1 MDAKKFKQAF
11 DLHKKNQFK
20 KALNIYRAL
29 LLNCKN
35 DTNLLFLIATLY
47 LQLKNYSQAIY
58 YFKELLKLEPH
69 HFHALSNLGI
79 CYLETNEFDLS
90 EKCLNDSILANP
102 EFPHSHNSLGNLFYK
117 LNRYDSAIT
126 AYSKAIEINPQSE
139 FFFNR
144 AKSYVKIN
152 SLYLAEEDI
161 LNIAPS
167 FKSLELDILNTQ
179 ILAKQNNY
187 QGILKLFNTFDNN
200 SKSHN
205 YIQATHVAALI
216 NLYQFDNILHLIDQL
231 KSENDRCFYTALY
244 FFKHNKFDDA
254 TYHFKKIINVPDY
267 DYLVL
272 NNLGL
277 IEKAK
282 KNFTKALDYFNQ
294 SINILPSYS
303 EAKVNISVL
312 NLYHKNFLDGFPLYF
327 SREKKKSELITKNLF
342 EYHDDVLPDHKTLV
356 IAEQG
361 IGDHIFYLQLLKID
375 FSFKFDFFIDPR
387 LIHLY
392 SNFHKN
398 INFYDINSNAINF
411 SKYDSYIFIADLF
424 KYFIKD
430 EKDIYLFQKKYK
442 LSKKIISPPAHL
454 PIIGI
459 SWKTFSKDKPDPTKE
474 TKSIQL
480 SKLMKILKSN
490 LGIFRLVNLQYGD
503 VQSDID
509 SLNPEDQALFIDH
522 QINLKDDI
530 TSLFYLINQCN
541 FILTIGNITAHIAG
555 TLGIQSLVLIPEHID
570 RIFYWHDD
578 YTNIWYKNMN
588 VLFFDHSRL
597 ELQLTNFF
605 KRHHLK

>member
-1 MDAKKFKQAF
+1 MDAKQFKKAL
-11 DLHKKNQFK
+11 DLHNNNQFK
-20 KALNIYRAL
+20 KALHIYRTL

-35 DTNLLFLIATLY
+35 DSNILFLIATLY
-47 LQLKNYSQAIY
+47 LQLKNYNQAIY
-58 YFKELLKLEPH
+58 FFKELLKLEPH

-79 CYLETNEFDLS
+79 CYMETNEFDLS
-90 EKCLNDSILANP
+90 EKFLNDSILANP

-117 LNRYDSAIT
+117 IKKYDSAIT
-126 AYSKAIEINPQSE
+126 AYSRAIEINPQSE
-139 FFFNR
+139 FFYNR
-144 AKSYVKIN
+144 AKCYIKIN
-152 SLYLAEEDI
+152 SLYRAQEDI

-167 FKSLELDILNTQ
+167 FKSLELDILKTQ
-179 ILAKQNNY
+179 IFAKQNNY
-187 QGILKLFNTFDNN
+187 QGILKLFDTFDNK

-216 NLYQFDNILHLIDQL
+216 NQHQFDNILYHIDQL
-231 KSENDRCFYTALY
+231 KLENDRCFYTALY
-244 FFKHNKFDDA
+244 FFKNNKYEDA

-282 KNFTKALDYFNQ
+282 KNFSKALHYFNQ
-294 SINILPSYS
+294 ALCISPTYG
-303 EAKVNISVL
+303 EAKVNISIL
-312 NLYHKNFLDGFPLYF
+312 NLYHKNFLEGFPLYF
-327 SREKKKSELITKNLF
+327 YRDKKKHGVLTKNLF
-342 EYHDDVLPDHKTLV
+342 EYHDSNLPDHKTLV

-361 IGDHIFYLQLLKID
+361 IGDHIFYLQLLKND
-375 FSFKFDFFIDPR
+375 FPFKFDFLIDPR
-387 LIHLY
+387 LINLY

-398 INFYDINSNAINF
+398 INFYDINSDAINL

-430 EKDIYLFQKKYK
+430 EKDISLFQKKYN
-442 LSKKIISPPAHL
+442 LSKKIIAPPDNL
-454 PIIGI
+454 YIIGV

-480 SKLMKILKSN
+480 SKLIHILKSN
-490 LGIFRLVNLQYGD
+490 FSNFRLVNLQYGD
-503 VQSDID
+503 VQSEID

-530 TSLFYLINQCN
+530 TSLFHLINQCN
-541 FILTIGNITAHIAG
+541 FILSVGNITAHIAG
-555 TLGIQSLVLIPEHID
+555 TLGIQSLVLVPEHID

-578 YTNIWYKNMN
+578 FTNIWYKNMN

-597 ELQLTNFF
+597 EFQLNDFF
-605 KRHHLK
+605 KDHH